1 MGEQKDDNISEMMDK
16 NKKEKN
22 VKIKRVVS

>member
-1 MGEQKDDNISEMMDK
+1 MGEQKDDNISEMIDK